1 MKNSDE
7 LNNPVTYSVVIPVY
21 NSATTLEKLSE
32 RLQTI
37 FKTISEDF
45 EIIFVDDGSQDE
57 SWQKLK
63 TLRSENS
70 KIRII
75 QLMRNFGQHNALMCG
90 FRFVTGA
97 YVITLDDDLQ
107 NPPEEIP
114 KLINKIG
121 EGYDI
126 VYGKYISK
134 KHSRFRN
141 LGSSLIQLVYK
152 KVFGV
157 HNHLTAFRII
167 RRQLIKSILKYE
179 RSYVF
184 IDGLLAWNT
193 KKIGFISVLHNA
205 REDGKSGYGTKKLL
219 TLSLNMIT
227 NFSIVPLQISS
238 ILGLL
243 FAVLGFMM
251 SGYFLLKKIIYDI
264 PVAGYTS
271 LIIAITIFAGIQ
283 LLTLGLIGEY
293 IGRIHLNINKKP
305 QYEIREQIL

>member
-1 MKNSDE
+1 MNE
-7 LNNPVTYSVVIPVY
+7 LNNHLRYSVVIPVY
-21 NSATTLEKLSE
+21 NSEATLEKLTN
-32 RLQTI
+32 RLRTI
-37 FKTISEDF
+37 FETISEDF

-63 TLRSENS
+63 TLRSEDS
-70 KIRII
+70 RIRIV

-90 FRFVTGA
+90 FRFVIGD

-157 HNHLTAFRII
+157 HNNLTAFRII
-167 RRQLIKSILKYE
+167 GRQLIKSILRYE
-179 RSYVF
+179 KSYVF

-205 REDGKSGYGTKKLL
+205 RDDGKSGYGIKKLL

-227 NFSIVPLQISS
+227 NFSIVPLQIAS

-243 FAVLGFMM
+243 FAILGFMM
-251 SGYFLLKKIIYDI
+251 SGYFFLKKIIYDI

-293 IGRIHLNINKKP
+293 IGRIHLNINNKP